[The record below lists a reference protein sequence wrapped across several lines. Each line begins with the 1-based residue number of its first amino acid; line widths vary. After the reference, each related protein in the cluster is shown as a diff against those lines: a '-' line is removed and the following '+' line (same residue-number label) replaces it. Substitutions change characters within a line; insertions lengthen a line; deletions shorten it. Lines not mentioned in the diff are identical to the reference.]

1 MSFYHE
7 HILPHLIGFACGQPQ
22 IMKKRS
28 QIVPLATG
36 RVLEV
41 GFGAGPNLSF
51 YDPATV
57 SHLYALE
64 PSEGMRRKA
73 ADAIAAC
80 PVNVELIDLPGE
92 EIPLEDASIDTVVMT
107 YTLCT
112 IPDAEAALAQISRV
126 LKPGGKLLFSEHGG
140 APDADV
146 AKWQRR
152 IEPVWKPIAGGCHLT
167 RHPDTMMQAAG
178 FGIERL
184 EAMYLPKSPK
194 FASFNYAGIAVKT

>member
-28 QIVPLATG
+28 QIVPLASG

-51 YDPATV
+51 YDPAKV

-80 PVNVELIDLPGE
+80 PVTVELIDLPGE
-92 EIPLEDASIDTVVMT
+92 EIPLEDGSIDTVVLT

-112 IPDAEAALAQISRV
+112 IPDAVAALAQMHRV

-167 RHPDTMMQAAG
+167 RHPDTLLQAAG
-178 FGIERL
+178 FGIEQL

-194 FASFNYAGIAVKT
+194 FASFNYAGIAVRP